1 MENIFFDIALLIIV
15 ASLIALL
22 ARLLKQPLIP
32 AYVLAGLFLAP
43 HFSWSIAG
51 YISQLGFPVLTNP
64 TLIATLSEIGIAFL
78 LFIVGLEIN
87 LKLLRDVSLV
97 TVLGGI
103 IKTGIMYLLVWLLAP
118 YFGFSSIEALYL
130 GLALSFSSTMVV
142 VKLFSDKRELDALH
156 SRIVVGILL
165 VEDII
170 VIFVLSFLTTLSTF
184 SSFIFLVALLK
195 AAFLFA
201 IVSLCSMILFP
212 PLFRF
217 AARTPELL
225 FLIAL
230 SMCFLFSLLAN
241 FLGFSIAIGAFLAG
255 LALGTLPYSY
265 EIIGRITPLRDFFT
279 ILFFVSLGMQLNLG
293 SISSLIIPFLIF
305 TAIIV
310 LFKPLLIFILTI
322 LFGYKK
328 RTAFLSG
335 IALCQISEFS
345 LILVAL
351 GKGLGV
357 VDDGLFTLVTLLA
370 IVTIVITTYAVK
382 YDQQLYL
389 FFSPILRYFDKIA
402 FLEKELEYLPQKGT
416 REVVLVGYH
425 RIGYALF
432 QKLKS
437 LRKATLIVD
446 FNPEVIRHL
455 VAKKVP
461 CLYGD
466 VADPEILHRIHLKQV
481 KLLISTATD
490 MHANMLLIRQ
500 AKSLH
505 PEVVVF
511 VTAQQVDEALLLYEA
526 GADYVILPHFL
537 GGDHVSLIL
546 EEVSTDFKK
555 ILHKKVKHIKELHH
569 RRKLGHDQERGGFQF
584 F

>member
-15 ASLIALL
+15 ASLVGVL
-22 ARLLKQPLIP
+22 ARILKQPLIP

-43 HFSWSIAG
+43 GFSWSIAD
-51 YISQLGFPVLTNP
+51 YIAQSGLPVLTNQ
-64 TLIATLSEIGIAFL
+64 TVIATLSEIGIAFL

-97 TVLGGI
+97 TVLGGT
-103 IKTGIMYLLVWLLAP
+103 IKTGVMYLLVWLLAP
-118 YFGFSSIEALYL
+118 FFGFTQIEAVYV

-156 SRIVVGILL
+156 SRIVIGMLL
-165 VEDII
+165 IEDII
-170 VIFVLSFLTTLSTF
+170 VIFVLSFLTTLSTL

-195 AAFLFA
+195 AVFLFA
-201 IVSLCSMILFP
+201 IISLWSMFIFP
-212 PLFRF
+212 QLFRF

-225 FLIAL
+225 FLVAI
-230 SMCFLFSLLAN
+230 STCFLFSLLAN

-255 LALGTLPYSY
+255 LALGTLPYRY

-279 ILFFVSLGMQLNLG
+279 ILFFVSLGMQLNLAAV
-293 SISSLIIPFLIF
+293 SSLLMPLLVF
-305 TAIIV
+305 TALIV
-310 LFKPLLIFILTI
+310 LFKPFLIFILTV

-328 RTAFLSG
+328 RTAFFSG
-335 IALCQISEFS
+335 IALSQISEFS

-351 GKGLGV
+351 GKSLGV
-357 VDDGLFTLVTLLA
+357 VSDGLFTLVTLLA

-382 YDQQLYL
+382 YDQQLYT
-389 FFSPILRYFDKIA
+389 FFSPLLKHFDKIA

-425 RIGYALF
+425 RIGYGLF
-432 QKLKS
+432 QKLKH

-455 VAKKVP
+455 VAKKTP
-461 CLYGD
+461 CMYGD
-466 VADPEILHRIHLKQV
+466 IADPEILHRIHLKQV

-500 AKSLH
+500 AKSIH
-505 PEVVVF
+505 QEVVIF

-569 RRKLGHDQERGGFQF
+569 RRTLGHDQEHGGFQF